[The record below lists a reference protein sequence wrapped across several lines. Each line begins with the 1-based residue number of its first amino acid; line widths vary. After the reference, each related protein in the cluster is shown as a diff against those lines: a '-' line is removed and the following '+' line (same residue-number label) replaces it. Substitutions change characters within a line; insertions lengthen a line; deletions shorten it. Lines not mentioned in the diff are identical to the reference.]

1 MSKYFIFI
9 PNLLSI
15 IRIGLVYPILNNI
28 FIGNFIISLGYFLIA
43 SLTDALDGFLARKMK
58 WQTYLGTILDPIAD
72 KLLLSGTVFILWLNS
87 YIPLYIFVI
96 FIGNFIIS
104 LGYFLIASLT
114 DALDG
119 FLARKM
125 SWQTYLGTI
134 LDPIADKLLLS
145 GTIFILWLNS
155 YIPLYIFVI
164 FIGRDVA
171 ILLGAAV
178 HMTLMESETPL
189 PNILGKITTGLQIAY
204 IVVILFFQIFEINLS
219 LIVLDI
225 FIIIVTLLSLIVY
238 SRNWLLDI
246 NKYHNE

>member
-28 FIGNFIISLGYFLIA
+28 FIGNFVVSLGYFLVA

-58 WQTYLGTILDPIAD
+58 WQTYLGTL
-72 KLLLSGTVFILWLNS
+72 
-87 YIPLYIFVI
+87 
-96 FIGNFIIS
+96 
-104 LGYFLIASLT
+104 
-114 DALDG
+114 
-119 FLARKM
+119 
-125 SWQTYLGTI
+125 

-155 YIPLYIFVI
+155 YIPLYIFII

-204 IVVILFFQIFEINLS
+204 IVVILFFQIFQISLS
-219 LIVLDI
+219 LFVLDV
-225 FIIIVTLLSLIVY
+225 FILIVTLLSLVVY
-238 SRNWLLDI
+238 ARNWLLDI